1 VTHPAGGPERTIR
14 DRVAIAGVGET
25 TYYKRG
31 RSPVSEFELAVD
43 AVTRAAEDAGMA
55 VRELD
60 GFASY
65 ANDSTQP
72 VRLARALGLEEL
84 RFSNMFWGGGG
95 GGVCGAVGNAAAA
108 VAAGY
113 ADHVVV
119 YRSLAQGRF
128 RFGSTF
134 AATPGGSGIS
144 GDFAYSIPYGVM
156 SPAQAIALRTQRF
169 LADHG
174 LGQDVLAAIA
184 LASYEHAQHNP
195 RAVMYGR
202 PLTREEYDR
211 SRWIVEPFHLFD
223 CCQENDGAAAVI
235 VTSAERARDL
245 RARPVYVLAAA
256 QGGSR
261 GHDLFTHSGPD
272 YATANFKAVAA
283 RLYGM
288 AGVEAGDVDVAQI
301 YENFTGGALMSIIE
315 HGLCGGDEA
324 GAVLTH
330 ENLLWTGRLPVN
342 TSGGNL
348 AECYMHG
355 LELVIEAVR
364 QMRGTS
370 TCQVPDAAVSLVAG
384 GPVAAPVSSL
394 LLRR

>member
-1 VTHPAGGPERTIR
+1 MAERTIR

-25 TYYKRG
+25 PYYKRG
-31 RSPVSEFELAVD
+31 NAPVTEFELAID
-43 AVTRAAEDAGMA
+43 AITRAADDAGIPLA
-55 VRELD
+55 EID

-72 VRLARALGLEEL
+72 MRLARALGLRDL
-84 RFSNMFWGGGG
+84 KFSNMFWGGGG

-119 YRSLAQGRF
+119 YRSLAQGKM
-128 RFGSTF
+128 RFG
-134 AATPGGSGIS
+134 AALGGVASAGRIS
-144 GDFAYSIPYGVM
+144 GDLAYAVPYGVM
-156 SPAQAIALRTQRF
+156 SPAQTIALRTQRF
-169 LADHG
+169 MADHG
-174 LGQDVLAAIA
+174 LDQDVLAAIA
-184 LASYEHAQHNP
+184 LAAYEHAQHNP

-202 PLTREEYDR
+202 PLTREAYDE

-235 VTSAERARDL
+235 VTSSERARDL
-245 RARPVYVLAAA
+245 RQRPVPVLAAS
-256 QGGSR
+256 QGSAAD
-261 GHDLFTHSGPD
+261 HELFTHGSRD
-272 YATANFKAVAA
+272 YATANFKGVAA

-288 AGVEAGDVDVAQI
+288 AGVDPSDVDVVQV
-301 YENFTGGALMSIIE
+301 YENFTGGALMSIVE
-315 HGLCGGDEA
+315 HGLCAADEA
-324 GAVLTH
+324 GDVLTP
-330 ENLLWTGRLPVN
+330 ENLRWTGGLPMN

-355 LELVIEAVR
+355 LELVIEATR

-370 TCQVPDAAVSLVAG
+370 TCQVPDAEIALVAG

-394 LLRR
+394 IVRR